1 VSVATESAE
10 RLRILVVDDHEIVRE
25 GIASALGAD
34 PRYEIVGSAASGR
47 AAMEQARRTLP
58 DVILLDLRLPDVNGE
73 ELCRKLRA
81 HFPSTAV
88 IILSTY
94 LSEGTVRNA
103 LEAGA
108 SAYVTKAAGL
118 SELRAALEGVAV
130 GEGAQGRG
138 SHLQIVEYLHKIV
151 SERMDESLPTPRQER
166 VLDLAAQ
173 GLTNKE
179 IGERLY
185 VSESTVRF
193 HIQKLKDKLGAHTKT
208 ELIAKAIRTGLIAPA
223 SEDSQEA
230 KHRPLAT

>member
-1 VSVATESAE
+1 
-10 RLRILVVDDHEIVRE
+10 VVDDHEIVRE
-25 GIASALGAD
+25 GIASALEAD
-34 PRYEIVGSAASGR
+34 PRYEIVGSAGSGR

-58 DVILLDLRLPDVNGE
+58 DVILLDLRLPDINGE
-73 ELCRKLRA
+73 ELCRRLRQ

-94 LSEGTVRNA
+94 LSEGTVRSA

-118 SELRAALEGVAV
+118 SELRSALEGLAR
-130 GEGAQGRG
+130 GEGEQGWH
-138 SHLQIVEYLHKIV
+138 SHLQIVEYLHTIV
-151 SERMDESLPTPRQER
+151 SERMDEALPTPRQER

-223 SEDSQEA
+223 SEDSHEA
-230 KHRPLAT
+230 EHRPPAS

>member
-1 VSVATESAE
+1 VPVASEPAE

-25 GIASALGAD
+25 GIASALGTD
-34 PRYEIVGSAASGR
+34 PRYEIVGSAGSGR
-47 AAMEQARRTLP
+47 AAIEQARRTLP
-58 DVILLDLRLPDVNGE
+58 DVILLDLRLPDINGE

-94 LSEGTVRNA
+94 LSEGTVRSA

-118 SELRAALEGVAV
+118 SELRSALEGLAV
-130 GEGAQGRG
+130 GEEAQARP

-223 SEDSQEA
+223 SEDSHEA
-230 KHRPLAT
+230 EQRPPAT

>member
-1 VSVATESAE
+1 MPVASEPAE

-34 PRYEIVGSAASGR
+34 PRYEIVGAAGSGR

-58 DVILLDLRLPDVNGE
+58 DVILLDLRLPDINGE
-73 ELCRKLRA
+73 DLCAKLRKS
-81 HFPSTAV
+81 FPSTAV
-88 IILSTY
+88 IVLSTY
-94 LSEGTVRNA
+94 LSEGTVRSA
-103 LEAGA
+103 LDAGA

-118 SELRAALEGVAV
+118 TELRSALDGLKP
-130 GEGAQGRG
+130 GDGSQGRD

-173 GLTNKE
+173 GLTNRE

-223 SEDSQEA
+223 SEDSPEHDQYPPA
-230 KHRPLAT
+230 N

>member
-1 VSVATESAE
+1 MPVGAQPTE

-34 PRYEIVGSAASGR
+34 PRYEIVGSAGSGR

-58 DVILLDLRLPDVNGE
+58 DVILLDLRLPDINGE
-73 ELCRKLRA
+73 ELCRKLRKG
-81 HFPSTAV
+81 FPSTAV

-94 LSEGTVRNA
+94 LSEGTVRSA
-103 LEAGA
+103 LDAGA
-108 SAYVTKAAGL
+108 SAYVTKSAGL
-118 SELRAALEGVAV
+118 SELRAALDGLTV
-130 GEGAQGRG
+130 GEGSPGRD

-223 SEDSQEA
+223 SEDSPDRDQY
-230 KHRPLAT
+230 PPGT